1 MSKRPPLP
9 VVALEACGRVL
20 RRPECVL
27 ATLDGDVYVPEW
39 PAAAGARAGVTV
51 VRRDGS
57 QQTWSASA
65 DFDLRPNGIAL
76 TPQGDFLIANLGDDG
91 GIWRMAIDGTVTALL
106 TEIDGVPLPP
116 ANFVTIDA
124 QGRVWMSFSTRH
136 RPRQQAWRHHVAD
149 GFVVV
154 LDHRGARIVADGL
167 HYTNE
172 VRPDPSGRW
181 LYVVETFGRRVRRFK
196 TGSDA
201 GLSAPET
208 VVTMGHGCFPDGFAF
223 DEEGGVWITSLISNR
238 LMRFHDDRLET
249 MLEDVNVAFV
259 ERAEQAF
266 AAGELAAEHLGPIPD
281 TRLQQL
287 TSLAFGGAD
296 RRTVYLGS
304 LHSQCVYRFRSDVAG
319 AAMEYWSFPAP

>member
-1 MSKRPPLP
+1 MSKPHP
-9 VVALEACGRVL
+9 VPAAALEECGRL
-20 RRPECVL
+20 LHRPECVL
-27 ATLDGDVYVPEW
+27 ATRAGDVYVPEW
-39 PAAAGARAGVTV
+39 PAAAGARAGVTAI
-51 VRRDGS
+51 RADGS
-57 QQTWSASA
+57 QQTWQASAS
-65 DFDLRPNGIAL
+65 FDLRPNGIAL

-91 GIWRMAIDGTVTALL
+91 GIWRMAIDGTVTPLV

-136 RPRQQAWRHHVAD
+136 RPRQQAWRQHVAD
-149 GFVVV
+149 GFVAV
-154 LDHRGARIVADGL
+154 LDSQGARIVADGL

-196 TGSDA
+196 INADA
-201 GLSAPET
+201 WLSSAET
-208 VVTMGHGCFPDGFAF
+208 VVTMGYGCFPDGFAF

-238 LMRFHDDRLET
+238 LMRFHDDRLDT
-249 MLEDVNVAFV
+249 ILEDVNVAFV
-259 ERAEQAF
+259 DGAEHAF
-266 AAGELAAEHLGPIPD
+266 AAGNMAAEHLGPIPG

-296 RRTVYLGS
+296 GRTVYLGS
-304 LHSQCVYRFRSDVAG
+304 LHRHCVYRFRSNVA
-319 AAMEYWSFPAP
+319 